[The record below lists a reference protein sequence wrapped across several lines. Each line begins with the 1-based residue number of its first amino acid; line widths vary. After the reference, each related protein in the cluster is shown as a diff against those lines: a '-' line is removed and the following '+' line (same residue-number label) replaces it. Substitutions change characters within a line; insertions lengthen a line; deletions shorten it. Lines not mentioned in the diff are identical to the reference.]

1 MVEFEKKCILTGSEY
16 EQLCKIYKDC
26 KEYTQVNYYY
36 DTDDYSYNKKGIT
49 CRIRKK
55 GGRYKATIKNH
66 SAGKTFC
73 SVEKSIPVKNELDD
87 TLFKD
92 LGVSLQGYL
101 TTERR
106 EISTGYGVTIFLDK
120 NTYIGIID
128 YELEI
133 EFPPNKELLCND
145 TISSIVMN
153 LGPKI
158 EYVPIHRF
166 SGQEVRSKVKNTYEN
181 RLVDFYERIRKSK
194 SKSQRFF
201 DMKEWYY
208 N

>member
-1 MVEFEKKCILTGSEY
+1 MVEFEKKYILTKDEY
-16 EQLCKIYKDC
+16 ERLFKIYKDC

-36 DTDDYSYNKKGIT
+36 DTDDYAYNKKGIT

-55 GGRYKATIKNH
+55 GNKFKATIKNH
-66 SAGKTFC
+66 STGKTFC
-73 SVEKSIPVKNELDD
+73 SVEKSMSVKNELDD
-87 TLFKD
+87 RLFKD

-101 TTERR
+101 TTERK
-106 EISTGYGVTIFLDK
+106 EITTGYGITIFLDK

-133 EFPPNKELLCND
+133 EYPPNKEFLCND
-145 TISSIVMN
+145 TISFVVMN

-158 EYVPIHRF
+158 EYMPVDKF
-166 SGQEVRSKVKNTYEN
+166 SMKEPVYKVKNTYEN
-181 RLVDFYERIRKSK
+181 RLVDFYERTEKSK

-201 DMKEWYY
+201 DMKSWYY
-208 N
+208 K